1 MLINNTKTPVAFF
14 LFYFLKNP
22 LEDYSIHK
30 KWYFSMNIT
39 CWAVSMRY
47 VWRKLDIIHVWTS
60 DKLITVANV
69 NTCLLI
75 ESLKE
80 YSNFVIKY
88 STERD
93 KSGRRRLHE
102 DTVFWVV
109 CSVNSTLTT
118 PLPCVHSSTSLPI
131 HTFQFFLCNFYWS
144 QAVEFKNKHKLLFA
158 SFFGCEITGSVL
170 SVLVFGYT
178 VKFCYLPPVRVSEW
192 MDCLKVVN

>member
-1 MLINNTKTPVAFF
+1 MLINNTKAPVAFF
-14 LFYFLKNP
+14 LCYFLKNP

-30 KWYFSMNIT
+30 KWYFSVSIT

-102 DTVFWVV
+102 DTMFWVV
-109 CSVNSTLTT
+109 CSVNNTLTT

-131 HTFQFFLCNFYWS
+131 HTFQFFSATSTEAKQWNSKINTNSFLLPSLDVRSLAAFYLFWYLATQWS
-144 QAVEFKNKHKLLFA
+144 FVISHLWEW
-158 SFFGCEITGSVL
+158 
-170 SVLVFGYT
+170 
-178 VKFCYLPPVRVSEW
+178 VSGW
-192 MDCLKVVN
+192 IA